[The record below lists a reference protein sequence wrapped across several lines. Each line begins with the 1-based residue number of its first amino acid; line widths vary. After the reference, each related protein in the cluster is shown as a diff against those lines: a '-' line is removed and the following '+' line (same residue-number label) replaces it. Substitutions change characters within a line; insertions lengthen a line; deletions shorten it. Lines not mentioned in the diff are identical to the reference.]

1 MSLRFLD
8 SSFEKSLNGCSTS
21 ATMDPQ
27 VHQNL
32 SNFYQPLIGVQFQAM
47 YNGNFNMPQTGN
59 QRAILVITP
68 QNPLAAQLQSV
79 SSDVLGLNNGQ
90 MIWKGITTPEDRSD
104 YVNYWL
110 WVEPSDSLSSMVVSG
125 TYDFKITSCTPF
137 PCPAAAGSFAH
148 GVSIQVT
155 PV

>member
-1 MSLRFLD
+1 MLRFLD

-27 VHQNL
+27 LEVHQNL
-32 SNFYQPLIGVQFQAM
+32 SNFYQQLIDVQFQAI

-68 QNPLAAQLQSV
+68 ENPFAAQLQSV

-90 MIWKGITTPEDRSD
+90 MIWKGITRPEDRSD

-110 WVEPSDSLSSMVVSG
+110 WVEPSDSLRSMVVSG

-137 PCPAAAGSFAH
+137 HCGAGSFAH

>member
-27 VHQNL
+27 LEVHQNL
-32 SNFYQPLIGVQFQAM
+32 SNFYQQLIDVQFQAI

-68 QNPLAAQLQSV
+68 ENPFAAQLQSV

-90 MIWKGITTPEDRSD
+90 MIWKGITRPEDRSD

-137 PCPAAAGSFAH
+137 QCGDGSFAH

-155 PV
+155 LV